1 MRPTALPSTVLR
13 RTVACVARRLAT
25 RCTGRR
31 FGSVAVS
38 VSALLAL
45 CWAPPVSANLRQDEI
60 QSCRP
65 GELQTW
71 PDGQDRPAASTAL
84 HLVYR
89 PIGAPAGLDEP
100 SVLRA
105 LQLALAAWSAC
116 GVPGTVL
123 SETAAATHDARSLVR
138 VQWSEAESR
147 GNAGLSHLGQ
157 RTLTLGP
164 AVFQLIASRRGR
176 ALALDTLQM
185 TLSHEIGH
193 FYGLMAHSRRCV
205 DVMSYYDNGR
215 GAQCS
220 TRDGSSY
227 RTLPEYRAS
236 LPTACDIARC
246 RALNSH

>member
-1 MRPTALPSTVLR
+1 MHHPALPPTRLRCATVL
-13 RTVACVARRLAT
+13 LAW
-25 RCTGRR
+25 C
-31 FGSVAVS
+31 
-38 VSALLAL
+38 LAL
-45 CWAPPVSANLRQDEI
+45 PASATTRQDEI
-60 QSCRP
+60 NQCRA
-65 GELQTW
+65 GELLSW
-71 PDGQDRPAASTAL
+71 PDGQDRPAASTSL

-89 PIGAPAGLDEP
+89 PGGAPAGLDEA
-100 SVLRA
+100 SMQQA
-105 LQLALAAWSAC
+105 LQQALLAWSAC
-116 GVPGTVL
+116 GVPGKVL
-123 SETAAATHDARSLVR
+123 SEAAATTHDTRSLVR
-138 VQWSEAESR
+138 VQWSEVESR

-164 AVFQLIASRRGR
+164 AVFQLLSNRRGR
-176 ALALDTLQM
+176 LVALDTLQM

-215 GAQCS
+215 GELCS
-220 TRDGSSY
+220 TRDGSSH

>member
-1 MRPTALPSTVLR
+1 MHHPALPPTVLR
-13 RTVACVARRLAT
+13 CIAAVLAWCVAWP
-25 RCTGRR
+25 
-31 FGSVAVS
+31 S
-38 VSALLAL
+38 
-45 CWAPPVSANLRQDEI
+45 SANTRQDEI
-60 QSCRP
+60 NQCRA

-71 PDGQDRPAASTAL
+71 PDGQDRPAAGTSL

-89 PIGAPAGLDEP
+89 PGGAPAGLDEA
-100 SVLRA
+100 SVQQA
-105 LQLALAAWSAC
+105 LQQALLAWSAC
-116 GVPGTVL
+116 GVPGKVL
-123 SETAAATHDARSLVR
+123 SEAAAAAQDPRGLVR

-157 RTLTLGP
+157 RSLTLGP
-164 AVFQLIASRRGR
+164 AVFQLLSQRRGR
-176 ALALDTLQM
+176 AVALDTLQM

-215 GAQCS
+215 GELCS
-220 TRDGSSY
+220 TRDGSSH
-227 RTLPEYRAS
+227 RVLPEYRAN

>member
-1 MRPTALPSTVLR
+1 MHHTTLLLPVWFVWHVLR
-13 RTVACVARRLAT
+13 CAA
-25 RCTGRR
+25 
-31 FGSVAVS
+31 
-38 VSALLAL
+38 ALLAL
-45 CWAPPVSANLRQDEI
+45 CWAAPSSAAVRQDEI
-60 QSCRP
+60 HQCLP
-65 GELQTW
+65 GELLTW
-71 PDGQDRPAASTAL
+71 PDGQDRPAASASL

-89 PIGAPAGLDEP
+89 PSGAPAGLDEA
-100 SVLRA
+100 SVQQA
-105 LQLALAAWSAC
+105 LQQALLAWSAC
-116 GVPGTVL
+116 GVPGQVL
-123 SETAAATHDARSLVR
+123 SEAAAATHDARSLVR

-164 AVFQLIASRRGR
+164 AVFQLISNRHGR
-176 ALALDTLQM
+176 AVALDTLQM

-215 GAQCS
+215 GEHCS

-227 RTLPEYRAS
+227 RAVPEYRAS